1 MSSNRTHELP
11 DKQAISLAFLEETS
25 VFLHLDPRRTGVSVP
40 VSFTKQPQLVLQVG
54 LNMPVPIRDL
64 ALDDAGVTC
73 TLSFNRTPHYCVIPW
88 TAIFAIVAENG
99 RGMVWP
105 DDVPP
110 EVAAQLGPAG
120 QKPAAAPP
128 AGSRGSATLK
138 AVPSQSEAAAL
149 KAKRAAA
156 AKRKRANA
164 KEAKALAPAIE
175 KTAPKRAAKSEP
187 QKQQALP
194 VAAASKRPLPPYL
207 RVIK

>member
-25 VFLHLDPRRTGVSVP
+25 VFLHLDPRRAGVSVP
-40 VSFTKQPQLVLQVG
+40 VSFAKQPQLVLQVG

-64 ALDDAGVTC
+64 ALDDTGVTC

-105 DDVPP
+105 DDVPA
-110 EVAAQLGPAG
+110 EVAAQIGPTA
-120 QKPAAAPP
+120 QKPAEAPAAR
-128 AGSRGSATLK
+128 SRGATLK
-138 AVPSQSEAAAL
+138 AVPSPSEAAAL
-149 KAKRAAA
+149 KAKRAEA
-156 AKRKRANA
+156 AKRKRASA
-164 KEAKALAPAIE
+164 KEAKALAPAVE
-175 KTAPKRAAKSEP
+175 KIAPKREP
-187 QKQQALP
+187 QKQPALP
-194 VAAASKRPLPPYL
+194 VPAASKRPLPPYL